1 MQSVEE
7 FMRQCF
13 EAQIAQEKREIASRA
28 RFLRRFY
35 TDDRYLGDRP
45 FRLQS
50 LQSQKVLS
58 ISSSD
63 TNAEVVTRRELPG
76 APECTYDTRY
86 RLQASS
92 EGWRICG
99 VDLQCCPCEG
109 EPGKYNCPRCHGTG
123 WMDTKLALTGASD
136 FHVACD
142 RKSGDDTRVT

>member
-7 FMRQCF
+7 FMRQFF

-63 TNAEVVTRRELPG
+63 RNAEVVTRRKLPG
-76 APECTYDTRY
+76 EPEYTYDTRY

-92 EGWRICG
+92 DGWRICG
-99 VDLQCCPCEG
+99 IDLQCCPCEG

-123 WMDTKLALTGASD
+123 WMDTRLALTA
-136 FHVACD
+136 A
-142 RKSGDDTRVT
+142 